1 MCHIFCFKL
10 KIVYVSQWFWTY
22 SNAWTLHLQCKKG
35 AESKVESYIEV
46 NAWTDWWQQ
55 DLIPE
60 YDQILAYWTHKYYT
74 GHIIAN
80 NKVRTISS
88 EDQCSF
94 TT

>member
-1 MCHIFCFKL
+1 MWVNDTGL
-10 KIVYVSQWFWTY
+10 IVMYELYTFSVKT
-22 SNAWTLHLQCKKG
+22 G
-35 AESKVESYIEV
+35 AESKVESYVEV

-88 EDQCSF
+88 EDQCLF